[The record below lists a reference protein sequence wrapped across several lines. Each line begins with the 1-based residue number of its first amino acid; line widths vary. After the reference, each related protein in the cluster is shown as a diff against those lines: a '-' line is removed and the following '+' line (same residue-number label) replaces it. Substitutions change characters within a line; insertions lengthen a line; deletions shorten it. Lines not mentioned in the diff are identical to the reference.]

1 MFAIYAR
8 WSDFSAQMRPMKV
21 VKKNSRD
28 RYILRGARRNMDAT
42 VFTTKDEALKVAY
55 SVETAGCRAN
65 RFEVRVVDFKGN
77 PYHE

>member
-8 WSDFSAQMRPMKV
+8 WSDFAAQMRPMKV
-21 VKKNSRD
+21 VKKNSRN
-28 RYILRGARRNMDAT
+28 RYILRGARRNTDAT

-65 RFEVRVVDFKGN
+65 RFEVRSVDFEGT
-77 PYHE
+77 PYSE